1 MSITRTDAAAFICAT
16 AIALAASGLAAQ
28 APSNQPGGVTQAP
41 VPAPPIDVERQ
52 EEPERVYRFYR
63 PIVRIGQDYS
73 LGAGDVVRDVR
84 SVFGDVTIEGRVEQ
98 DVVVV
103 LGTARIGSTAVV
115 DGSLVVIGGSATIA
129 QGAAVH
135 RDLVVVGGTFNAP
148 PDFSPDGEH
157 VVIGS
162 PVVGSALH
170 GIVPWI
176 THGLLWG
183 RLIVPGLTWIWIVV
197 GIAFLVGLALNTIFD
212 RPVRACADAILHKPL
227 SAFLVG
233 LLVMVL
239 AVPAIAIIAA
249 TVIGLAIVP
258 FVLCALIVGSLIGK
272 VGVARAVGRTIVYQS
287 SPDSRLQ
294 SLRSFLIGF
303 AVLCLAYMVPLIGV
317 LTWAMT
323 GILGLG
329 AAAMTARAALR
340 REQPAPARVP
350 DVSPVAEAS
359 PEPLAAEAAVV
370 ASAPV
375 ARVELGPPPE
385 PVAAAAPLGNDL
397 ALFPRATFFDRVAA
411 FAIDCLLV
419 AIAYQILDL
428 SPHDGAFMLLLLGYH
443 VAFWAWRGTTLG
455 GIVVGLRV
463 IRTSGTELRF
473 VDALV
478 RGLSSLLSL
487 AALGIGCFWM
497 LQDPERQMWHD
508 KIAGTLVVKVPRHL
522 VLP

>member
-1 MSITRTDAAAFICAT
+1 MRITRTDAAAFIG
-16 AIALAASGLAAQ
+16 AIALALAAPHLSAQ
-28 APSNQPGGVTQAP
+28 AASNQRDRGVTPAP
-41 VPAPPIDVERQ
+41 APAPPIAVERQ
-52 EEPERVYRFYR
+52 EEPERAYRFYR
-63 PIVRIGQDYS
+63 PIVRVGQDYTLAS
-73 LGAGDVVRDVR
+73 GDVVGDVS
-84 SVFGDVTIEGRVEQ
+84 SVFGDVIIEGRVEQ

-103 LGTARIGSTAVV
+103 LGTARLGSTASVE
-115 DGSLVVIGGSATIA
+115 GSLVVIGGSATIA

-135 RDLVVVGGTFNAP
+135 RDLVVVGGSFNAP

-162 PVVGSALH
+162 PVLGSALH
-170 GIVPWI
+170 GIVPWF
-176 THGLLWG
+176 TRGLLWG
-183 RLIVPGLTWIWIVV
+183 RLIVPGLRWMWVVV

-212 RPVRACADAILHKPL
+212 RPVRACADAILQKPL

-239 AVPAIAIIAA
+239 SVPAIAIIAA

-258 FVLCALIVGSLIGK
+258 FVICALVVGSLIGK
-272 VGVARAVGRTIVYQS
+272 VGVARAVGRTIVHQS

-294 SLRSFLIGF
+294 SLLSFLIGF
-303 AVLCLAYMVPLIGV
+303 AVLCLAYMVPLIGL

-329 AAAMTARAALR
+329 AAAMTARAAVR

-350 DVSPVAEAS
+350 DVSPVAETS
-359 PEPLAAEAAVV
+359 PEPLAAEAAYV
-370 ASAPV
+370 ASATVP
-375 ARVELGPPPE
+375 RVELGPPPE
-385 PVAAAAPLGNDL
+385 PVAAPLGNDL
-397 ALFPRATFFDRVAA
+397 ALFPRATFLDRVAA
-411 FAIDCLLV
+411 FAIDCVLV
-419 AIAYQILDL
+419 AIAAQILNLMRDEGTF
-428 SPHDGAFMLLLLGYH
+428 PALLLIYH
-443 VAFWAWRGTTLG
+443 IAFWAWRGTTLG
-455 GIVVGLRV
+455 GIICSLRV
-463 IRTSGTELRF
+463 VRTQGTELRF

-508 KIAGTLVVKVPRHL
+508 KIAGTLVVKVPRHM